1 MSEWERLLL
10 PCPIGSIPKITLQ
23 FKPEGDPRQAITSV
37 LSKYKIPWGY
47 FLSHNRIL
55 SCRMTFTIFE
65 DGTLLFA
72 LDPRE
77 DKGLETIEF
86 AIKLLREMGFIN
98 DENETK
104 VREKMMR
111 DWDKW
116 VSVFGPALPIFLGIL
131 MRDCD

>member
-10 PCPIGSIPKITLQ
+10 PCPIGLTPKITLQ

-47 FLSHNRIL
+47 FLSHNKIL
-55 SCRMTFTIFE
+55 SCRMAFTIFE
-65 DGTLLFA
+65 DGTLFE

-86 AIKLLREMGFIN
+86 AIKLLREMGFVN
-98 DENETK
+98 DKNEAK
-104 VREKMMR
+104 VREKMLR
-111 DWDKW
+111 DWDRW
-116 VSVFGPALPIFLGIL
+116 VSVFGPALHMFLGIL
-131 MRDCD
+131 MRDCE

>member
-10 PCPIGSIPKITLQ
+10 PCPIGPTPKITLQ
-23 FKPEGDPRQAITSV
+23 IKPRGDPRQAITSV
-37 LSKYKIPWGY
+37 LTRHGIPWGY

-77 DKGLETIEF
+77 GKGLETIEF
-86 AIKLLREMGFIN
+86 AIKLLREMGFVDN
-98 DENETK
+98 ENEAK
-104 VREKMMR
+104 VREKMLR
-111 DWDKW
+111 DWDRW
-116 VSVFGPALPIFLGIL
+116 VSVFGPALPMFLGIL

>member
-1 MSEWERLLL
+1 M
-10 PCPIGSIPKITLQ
+10 PCPIGPTPEITLQ

-37 LSKYKIPWGY
+37 LTRHVIPWTF
-47 FLSHNRIL
+47 FLSYNRIL

-65 DGTLLFA
+65 DGALLFA

-86 AIKLLREMGFIN
+86 AIALLREMGFVT

-104 VREKMMR
+104 VREMMMR
-111 DWDKW
+111 N
-116 VSVFGPALPIFLGIL
+116 
-131 MRDCD
+131 CD